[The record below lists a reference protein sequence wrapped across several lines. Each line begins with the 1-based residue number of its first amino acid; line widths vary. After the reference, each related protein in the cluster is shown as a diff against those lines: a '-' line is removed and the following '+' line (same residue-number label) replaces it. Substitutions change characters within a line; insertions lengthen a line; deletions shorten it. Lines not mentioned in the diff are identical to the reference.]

1 MLRTA
6 PGVGKK
12 NSLRSGNARAG
23 SRLSGSMDE
32 TGGHEVLRLFD
43 NQALLG
49 VSEEQRTELE
59 AYGVGTLAQGQ
70 GR

>member
-1 MLRTA
+1 
-6 PGVGKK
+6 
-12 NSLRSGNARAG
+12 
-23 SRLSGSMDE
+23 MDE
-32 TGGHEVLRLFD
+32 TGGHGVLRLFD